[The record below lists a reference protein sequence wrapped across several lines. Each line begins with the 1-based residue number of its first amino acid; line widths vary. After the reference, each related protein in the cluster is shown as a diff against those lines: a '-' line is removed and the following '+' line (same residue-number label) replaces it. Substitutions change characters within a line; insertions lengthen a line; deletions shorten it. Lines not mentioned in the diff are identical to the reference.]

1 MFWSYGIWDNLGHEK
16 CWKMLSISWTLGFYV
31 FKSDT
36 PTQIGGTNAIAK
48 SEHKFQ
54 IRIFKEFDKKIL

>member
-1 MFWSYGIWDNLGHEK
+1 
-16 CWKMLSISWTLGFYV
+16 MLSISWTLGFYV

-36 PTQIGGTNAIAK
+36 PTQIGGTNAISK
-48 SEHKFQ
+48 SEQKFQ